1 MLGHDDHMR
10 DGEDKMPIV
19 NLRQTTAAALL
30 ATALVSLQIPAA
42 LADNLPKASI
52 AMLDSLKIEHSIL
65 DGIDEEMKVPDAWV
79 AAAKKEGKLRLTG
92 SRDVKQFEKM
102 IKPFQER
109 YPFID
114 FDYSRVSYSH
124 RVMSILVSFK
134 QGRVTTDVI
143 TGLGG
148 SIAQFKEMNAL
159 ESLSDIPT
167 FTKTPANM
175 RDDEGF
181 WVGHQ
186 MTHWCITYN
195 TKLVKES
202 DLPKTWDDLLTNPV
216 WRNGHLG
223 LGNRP
228 QLWVLSLW
236 GAKGEDWVK
245 AYLPKLFALNPQLR
259 KEGIN
264 ATISLTSVGEL
275 WANLP
280 GSGYRTQLE
289 SNKGAPVSFHCPVP
303 VPVSVNLMAI
313 LKGGNVNAAKLFV
326 NWNQSKEG
334 QIAQYYADASAPTHE
349 ALLNDSRFVPYAE
362 NIAGKPL
369 ALRSAN
375 LLEDSADE
383 LFKMWNGYWE
393 KGGKAPL

>member
-1 MLGHDDHMR
+1 
-10 DGEDKMPIV
+10 MPIV
-19 NLRQTTAAALL
+19 KPHRAVAPLIAAAAFGWLCL
-30 ATALVSLQIPAA
+30 SPA
-42 LADNLPKASI
+42 LADNLPKATI
-52 AMLDSLKIEHSIL
+52 AMLDSLKVEHSIM
-65 DGIDEEMKVPDAWV
+65 DGIDQELKVPEGWI

-92 SRDVKQFEKM
+92 SRDAKQFEKM

-148 SIAQFKEMNAL
+148 SVAQFKDLHAL
-159 ESLSDIPT
+159 ENLSDVPT

-202 DLPKTWDDLLTNPV
+202 DLPKTWDDLLTNPI
-216 WRNGHLG
+216 WRDGHLG
-223 LGNRP
+223 LANRP

-236 GAKGEDWVK
+236 GAKGEKWVK
-245 AYLPKLFALNPQLR
+245 DYLPKFFALNPQLR

-289 SNKGAPVSFHCPVP
+289 ASKGAPVSFHCPEP

-313 LKGGNVNAAKLFV
+313 LRGGNVNAAKLFV

-334 QIAQYYADASAPTHE
+334 QIAQYYADHSAPTHQ
-349 ALLNDSRFVPYAE
+349 ALLNDKRFVPYAE

-369 ALRSAN
+369 AMRSAN

-383 LFKMWNGYWE
+383 LFAMWNTYWK